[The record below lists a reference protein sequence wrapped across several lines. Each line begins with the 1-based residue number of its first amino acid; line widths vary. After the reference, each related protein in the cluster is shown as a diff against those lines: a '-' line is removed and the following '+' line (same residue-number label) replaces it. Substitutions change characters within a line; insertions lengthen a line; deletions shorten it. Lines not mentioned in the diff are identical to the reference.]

1 MGKDGSMKMGYKTGT
16 DRNQIT
22 FMPDRLD
29 DYVSEDNICR
39 IIDAFVD
46 RLDQKEIPFKY
57 SEPKATGCPPYSPLM
72 MTKLYLYGY
81 LNRIRSSRR
90 LEAEAK
96 RNVEVMW
103 LIQRQMPDDKT
114 ISNFRKDNAKALKQV
129 FRKFNELCRG
139 LDLFGKEILAI
150 DGTKIKANN
159 SWHNHYTQENVQK
172 TLNKIDKKLEE
183 YLKELD
189 DNDLK
194 EAQEELPDKQKIAE
208 ALKKLN
214 DKKGKLQDILK
225 KIEANEGEAVC
236 TVDEEAKLMKLS
248 GGKGYDVCYNV
259 QTAVDEEHGLIVDF
273 DVTDSGN
280 DINELTSMCEKA
292 KEVFQTEEIVLLA
305 DKGYS
310 NGKEIKQ
317 CEDVKAICCI
327 PKPEPSN
334 QPTNPAYK
342 REKFIYNSERNLYI
356 CPAGNELHYVRTR
369 NRGEFAVYANRNACM
384 NCAFKSECTKS
395 KTLREIERSPY
406 QDYINKA
413 DERAKQN
420 PELYKR
426 RQELSE
432 HPFGLTKRIWGFDQF
447 FCRGKVKTSA
457 ETSLM
462 FLAFNLRRVY
472 NILGYEKLRAA
483 LV

>member
-1 MGKDGSMKMGYKTGT
+1 MGYKNGV
-16 DRNQIT
+16 DRDQIS
-22 FMPDRLD
+22 FMPDSLD

-39 IIDAFVD
+39 IIDAFVEM
-46 RLDQKEIPFKY
+46 LDQKEFQFKY
-57 SEPKATGCPPYSPLM
+57 SETKATGCPPYSPLM

-129 FRKFNELCRG
+129 FRKFNEICKG
-139 LDLFGKEILAI
+139 LKLFGKEIVAV
-150 DGTKIKANN
+150 DGTKVKANN

-172 TLNKIDKKLEE
+172 TLNRIDKRIEE

-194 EAQEELPDKQKIAE
+194 EAEEELPDKHKIAE
-208 ALKKLN
+208 ALRKLS
-214 DKKGKLQDILK
+214 DKKGKLEEILK

-248 GGKGYDVCYNV
+248 GGKGYDVCFNV
-259 QTAVDEEHGLIVDF
+259 QTAVDEKHGLIVDF
-273 DVTDSGN
+273 DVTDSSN
-280 DINELTSMCEKA
+280 DINELSSMCEKS
-292 KEVFQTEEIVLLA
+292 KEAFGTEEVVLLA

-310 NGKEIKQ
+310 NGKEIKK
-317 CEDVKAICCI
+317 CEDANAMCYI
-327 PKPEPSN
+327 PKPELSN
-334 QPTNPAYK
+334 QPTNPVYN
-342 REKFIYNSERNLYI
+342 REKFIFNSERNLYI
-356 CPAGNELHYVRTR
+356 CPEGNELPYVRTR
-369 NRGEFAVYANRNACM
+369 NRGEFAVYANRSACM

-406 QDYINKA
+406 QEYINKA

-420 PELYKR
+420 QGLYKR

-432 HPFGLTKRIWGFDQF
+432 HPFGVTKRIWGFDQF
-447 FCRGKVKTSA
+447 LCRGKAKTSA

-462 FLAFNLRRVY
+462 FLAFNLRRAY
-472 NILGYEKLRAA
+472 NILGFEMLKAA